1 MYARDTKK
9 LLQFGL
15 VMVIF
20 LIAATACFPDYK
32 GVFINMDTVGTTSD
46 GVNYDKNDILFLDL
60 AGGNSPV
67 ANYTSNWITVFDGE
81 DYGLNDTKHDLSAF
95 SFNEQTFDYI
105 FLGNELDTDEELY
118 LSFEANRTK
127 IPGIFPTWVY
137 GQDIVKF
144 TNGAANYDGYEY
156 EMFFDGSDV
165 GLTTM
170 SEKVDGISVWPPEY
184 YEVLAADV
192 DFPYDCN
199 AGVIFLS
206 TRGRYRVNNNQGG
219 FLVGDGSDVL
229 AFCAT
234 NLGYNTAG
242 FWFRA
247 FDGSEANIDP
257 PNALTGLDVIDVDY
271 YGITSNVDSG
281 TIDNGITFLFT
292 PRRDFTGDTEGGG
305 TLYGQASELNA
316 GIKDGNHHYL
326 DGPFWNFNED
336 GSYPAVNGFV
346 ENISLLDM
354 PSFP

>member
-9 LLQFGL
+9 LLQLGL

-20 LIAATACFPDYK
+20 LIAAAACYPEYD
-32 GVFINMDTVGTTSD
+32 GVFVNMDSVGTTSD

-60 AGGNSPV
+60 SGNVNPV

-81 DYGLNDTKHDLSAF
+81 DYGLNDTKHNISAF

-105 FLGNELDTDEELY
+105 FLGNELDADEELY
-118 LSFEANRTK
+118 LSFESNRSRVPG
-127 IPGIFPTWVY
+127 IPGWVY

-144 TNGAANYDGYEY
+144 TNGAVNAAGYEY

-165 GLTTM
+165 GLTTL

-184 YEVLAADV
+184 YETLADEV
-192 DFPYDCN
+192 SFPYDCN

-206 TRGRYRVNNNQGG
+206 TQGRYRVNNNQGG
-219 FLVGDGSDVL
+219 FLIGDGSDVL

-234 NLGYNTAG
+234 NVGQDTAG

-247 FDGSEANIDP
+247 FDGSEANIRP

-271 YGITSNVDSG
+271 YGITSNTDSG
-281 TIDNGITFLFT
+281 SIDNGITFMFT
-292 PRRDFTGDTEGGG
+292 PQWAFSGNDSNGDP
-305 TLYGQASELNA
+305 LYGGDSKLYA
-316 GIKDGNHHYL
+316 GIKEGDQHYI
-326 DGPFWNFNED
+326 DGPFWDFNDEGD
-336 GSYPAVNGFV
+336 YPAVNGLV
-346 ENISLLDM
+346 ENISLLDI
-354 PSFP
+354 PVFP

>member
-1 MYARDTKK
+1 MIPST
-9 LLQFGL
+9 
-15 VMVIF
+15 IF
-20 LIAATACFPDYK
+20 
-32 GVFINMDTVGTTSD
+32 
-46 GVNYDKNDILFLDL
+46 
-60 AGGNSPV
+60 
-67 ANYTSNWITVFDGE
+67 
-81 DYGLNDTKHDLSAF
+81 SAF

-206 TRGRYRVNNNQGG
+206 TRGRYRVQQQSGRLPG
-219 FLVGDGSDVL
+219 RRRQRRAGLLRHQSGVQHGRLLVPRLRRLRSQHRPAQRPHRSGRDRRRLLRNYQQCRQRHDRQRHHLPVH
-229 AFCAT
+229 
-234 NLGYNTAG
+234 TA
-242 FWFRA
+242 A
-247 FDGSEANIDP
+247 
-257 PNALTGLDVIDVDY
+257 
-271 YGITSNVDSG
+271 
-281 TIDNGITFLFT
+281 
-292 PRRDFTGDTEGGG
+292 
-305 TLYGQASELNA
+305 
-316 GIKDGNHHYL
+316 
-326 DGPFWNFNED
+326 
-336 GSYPAVNGFV
+336 
-346 ENISLLDM
+346 
-354 PSFP
+354 